1 MMKKILCLISAV
13 ALCVSVLSGCG
24 GKDNEE
30 PTEDATTAASVS
42 VDLPEGVLARVG
54 EQEITEEDLI
64 FYIADKLYDDMS
76 SLYSETLF
84 ADGWEDYEIES
95 GVTAREYLLDAGVD
109 AAHQYLAVRQYAEA
123 NGLYSDED
131 AAAKL
136 ADMIE
141 NDYGGEEAFEE
152 MLADYY
158 TVDAAKKYLESVGA
172 IYAIAYDVCSEEEA
186 AEDFEENYICAK
198 HILIQFSD
206 DVSED
211 EVLAQSTEI
220 YNKAVSGENFESLI
234 EQYDT
239 DTGQDAESGYVFTE
253 GEMVDEFY
261 EAALALEVGEIS
273 EPVRTDYGY
282 HVIKRYAL
290 PQKGTESYDTYVE
303 NARLTVGMNYV
314 TENMQSWMDEYPLEI
329 DEEALNK
336 VDLSVFTIAE

>member
-1 MMKKILCLISAV
+1 MKKILCLAAAA
-13 ALCVSVLSGCG
+13 ALCVSALSGCG
-24 GKDNEE
+24 GQTDEE
-30 PTEDATTAASVS
+30 ATEKTTETSVS

-54 EQEITEEDLI
+54 EQEITEDDLI
-64 FYIADKLYDDMS
+64 FYIADKLYDDMNE
-76 SLYSETLF
+76 LYNETLF
-84 ADGWEDYEIES
+84 ADGWEDYEVET
-95 GVTAREYLLDAGVD
+95 GVTAREYLLETGLD
-109 AAHQYLAVRQYAEA
+109 AAHQYLAIRNYAEMK
-123 NGLYSDED
+123 GIYSDED
-131 AAAKL
+131 AEAKVL
-136 ADMIE
+136 DMIE

-152 MLADYY
+152 MLAEYY

-172 IYAIAYDVCSEEEA
+172 IYAISYDICSDEDAA
-186 AEDFEENYICAK
+186 AEFEDNYICAK

-206 DVSED
+206 DMSED

-220 YNKAVSGENFESLI
+220 YNKAIAGENFESLI
-234 EQYDT
+234 EEYDT

-290 PQKGTESYDTYVE
+290 PAEGTETYDTYVE
-303 NARLTVGMNYV
+303 NARLTAGMNYV
-314 TENMQSWMDEYPLEI
+314 SENMEAWMEEYPLEI
-329 DEEALNK
+329 DEDALSK